1 MFFMTLNYVGVENE
15 IKWFVENSN
24 SEELRSMEEKN
35 RAYLV
40 ENLTET
46 VSVEKYKRA
55 ILNI

>member
-15 IKWFVENSN
+15 IKWFVKNSN